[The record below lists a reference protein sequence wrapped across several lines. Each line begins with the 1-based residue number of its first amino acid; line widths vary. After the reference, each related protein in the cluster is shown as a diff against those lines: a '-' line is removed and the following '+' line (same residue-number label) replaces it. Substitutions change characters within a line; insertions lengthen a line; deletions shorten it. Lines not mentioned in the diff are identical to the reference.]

1 MANSKQRPRTHEERH
16 KFPLRVDLT
25 IEDCKR
31 ENFSGIRQVA
41 FDDSIEIWILG
52 SVRRLI
58 TKKEIEFDPQ
68 ILEKAMA
75 ELVGI

>member
-1 MANSKQRPRTHEERH
+1 MANSTQRPRTHEERH
-16 KFPLRVDLT
+16 RFPLRVDLT
-25 IEDCKR
+25 TEDCKR

-58 TKKEIEFDPQ
+58 TAQEILHDKN

>member
-1 MANSKQRPRTHEERH
+1 MANSTQRPRTHEERH
-16 KFPLRVDLT
+16 RFPLRVDLT
-25 IEDCKR
+25 TEDCKR

-58 TKKEIEFDPQ
+58 TKQEIEFDPHV
-68 ILEKAMA
+68 LEKAMA

>member
-16 KFPLRVDLT
+16 RFPLRVDLT
-25 IEDCKR
+25 TEDCKQ

-41 FDDSIEIWILG
+41 FDDSFEIWVLG
-52 SVRRLI
+52 SVRRVV
-58 TKKEIEFDPQ
+58 TAKE
-68 ILEKAMA
+68 LEYDREALNKAMA